1 MLENRPRRSRAT
13 RKLADDEEEQLK
25 KVLALSKAEYEQTHS
40 LPNSSIKRGLFN
52 DNNNEPLTKKIK
64 LKESLAPQKTNKML
78 AMSKQNKKD
87 AITYSKKDNFTA
99 LSSKKSS
106 KSQLK
111 SSSSATQHRYFNR
124 ARTNAAPERSVLAGS
139 TKANIN
145 LLDWCKEKSNEV
157 IKDYAYYKICEESN
171 EVKSDFGMVHLNVRD
186 SKYTYLPGLEEI
198 SASYTQLSGA
208 VDENENDNNDKEENN
223 SENSRETEETEEIGD
238 NNEVTLQ
245 TILSNRP
252 PALKILDN
260 FQSSI
265 AQTTNTLVL
274 SHLVGTSADRMNKIT
289 EYKKLI
295 CDCQTLD
302 KEHKIQAAVNKKLKK
317 ILTELDI
324 KF

>member
-40 LPNSSIKRGLFN
+40 LPNSSNKRGLLN

-99 LSSKKSS
+99 SSSKKSS

-111 SSSSATQHRYFNR
+111 SSSSSASQHRYFNR

-198 SASYTQLSGA
+198 SASYSQLSEA
-208 VDENENDNNDKEENN
+208 VDENDDKENDKEEN

-238 NNEVTLQ
+238 NNVTLQ

-317 ILTELDI
+317 ILTELNI
-324 KF
+324 EF